1 MRGVLLVLVCVVLL
15 PLLVVQA
22 GIYTAWYY
30 SRWEEEEQA
39 NLAEAWLT
47 EATFDD
53 FVGDI
58 RRQEAAVGAALAGLS
73 PHTAEQ
79 AKDFLLASAKAFPS
93 IRLWHWIDPKGDVI
107 ASNQSNLTHLN
118 VADRP
123 YFQEVRN
130 GKPWAISDVLT
141 DRATGASA
149 FVIAHR
155 VEDQKGALLDIVSAT
170 VEVKRLPEQNMPKH
184 RAKDGTVA
192 VFDRQGTVVYCSS
205 DTPFMRRNWFDVDPV
220 LAAVLQEKAAHTG
233 TGVLPVDDQLRMV
246 ARVPLKDMGWATGA
260 SRPVRLSMADVY
272 TGLWIA
278 AGLNLLVALASA
290 GFAAWSGGGIIRQLR
305 QLQSHAQ
312 AIGRGDLAHH
322 TASGGVRELAELAT
336 AFNQMG
342 VALGQARQQ
351 QEQANAVLEQRVRE
365 RTAELRAT
373 SLYARSLIEAS
384 LDPLVTISP
393 DGKVTDVNEA
403 TEATTGVS
411 RRQLVGS
418 DFSDYFTE
426 PEKAREGY
434 QKVLS
439 EGLVRDYPL
448 TIHHVSGRTIDVL
461 YNAVVYRNEAGE
473 LQGVFAAARDV
484 TERNQV
490 EEQLRLHREHLKE
503 LVAERTQE
511 LEAANKQL
519 EKEVAERTQAE
530 KLIHQTADQLARSN
544 EELEQFAYVASH
556 DLQEPLRVVTGYVQ
570 LLERKYKDH
579 LDADADQFIHYIIDG
594 VIRMQQL
601 ITDLLNYSRV
611 GSQGKPFQSTNVR
624 AVLDRVLV
632 NLQKVIE
639 ESGAAVTCDAL
650 PTVLGD
656 EMQLIQLFQNLIGN
670 GLKFRGGQPPR
681 IHVSARRE
689 GDCWTFAVR
698 DNGIG
703 IERQYWDQIFVI
715 FQRLHTRHKYAG
727 TGIGLAIC
735 KRIVERH
742 GGRIWLESQPGEGTT
757 FHFTLR

>member
-1 MRGVLLVLVCVVLL
+1 MH
-15 PLLVVQA
+15 P
-22 GIYTAWYY
+22 
-30 SRWEEEEQA
+30 
-39 NLAEAWLT
+39 
-47 EATFDD
+47 
-53 FVGDI
+53 
-58 RRQEAAVGAALAGLS
+58 
-73 PHTAEQ
+73 
-79 AKDFLLASAKAFPS
+79 
-93 IRLWHWIDPKGDVI
+93 
-107 ASNQSNLTHLN
+107 
-118 VADRP
+118 
-123 YFQEVRN
+123 
-130 GKPWAISDVLT
+130 
-141 DRATGASA
+141 
-149 FVIAHR
+149 
-155 VEDQKGALLDIVSAT
+155 
-170 VEVKRLPEQNMPKH
+170 
-184 RAKDGTVA
+184 
-192 VFDRQGTVVYCSS
+192 CST
-205 DTPFMRRNWFDVDPV
+205 DTPFMRRNWRDVDPL

-233 TGVLPVDDQLRMV
+233 TAVLPVDDQLRMA
-246 ARVPLKDMGWATGA
+246 ARVPLKDIGWVAGA
-260 SRPVRLSMADVY
+260 SRPVKVAMADVY

-290 GFAAWSGGGIIRQLR
+290 GFARWTSGGIIRQLR

-312 AIGRGDLAHH
+312 AVGQGDLAHH
-322 TASGGVRELAELAT
+322 TAGGGVRELAELAT
-336 AFNQMG
+336 TFNQMG
-342 VALGQARQQ
+342 AALGQAREQ

-365 RTAELRAT
+365 RTAELRAS

-393 DGKVTDVNEA
+393 EGKVTDVNEA
-403 TEATTGVS
+403 TVAATGVS

-448 TIHHVSGRTIDVL
+448 TMRHTSGRRINVL
-461 YNAVVYRNEAGE
+461 YNATVYRNEAGE
-473 LQGVFAAARDV
+473 VQGVFAAARDV
-484 TERNQV
+484 TERKKA
-490 EEQLRLHREHLKE
+490 EEQLSLYREHLEE
-503 LVAERTQE
+503 LVAQRTQE

-519 EKEVAERTQAE
+519 EKEVAERIQAE
-530 KLIHQTADQLARSN
+530 TLIKQTADQLARSN

-570 LLERKYKDH
+570 LLERKYKNQ
-579 LDADADQFIHYIIDG
+579 LDADADQFLHYIIDG
-594 VIRMQQL
+594 VTRMQQL
-601 ITDLLNYSRV
+601 IADLLNYSRV
-611 GSQGKPFQSTNVR
+611 GSRGKPFQSTNVR

-632 NLQKVIE
+632 TLQKAIQ

-656 EMQLIQLFQNLIGN
+656 DTQLAQLFQNLIGN
-670 GLKFRGGQPPR
+670 GIKFRGEQPPR
-681 IHVSARRE
+681 IHLSARRE
-689 GDCWTFAVR
+689 GDRWAFAVR

-715 FQRLHTRHKYAG
+715 FQRLHTRQKYPG

-742 GGRIWLESQPGEGTT
+742 GGQIWLESQPGEGTT